1 MLRHNSLILGAG
13 LLTAGLAAA
22 GHSDAAGSNHGL
34 TCEVRVRPA
43 GAGVDL
49 TAIANSAV
57 TASGKYRLVV
67 IKRGPA
73 GGTEIEQSGSFS
85 IEAGGVSNL
94 SSVSPTLES
103 GATYDAELT
112 ITSQSIQITC
122 RRVLPP
128 ML

>member
-13 LLTAGLAAA
+13 LLAAGLAAA

-34 TCEVRVRPA
+34 TCEIRVRPA
-43 GAGVDL
+43 GAEVDL
-49 TAIANSAV
+49 TAIAKSAV

-94 SSVSPTLES
+94 SNVSLTLET

-112 ITSQSIQITC
+112 ITSQGIRITC
-122 RRVLPP
+122 RRVLPS
-128 ML
+128 MI